1 MTAAPQ
7 GPIARILASR
17 PLFDRM
23 HFVGALLGLLVVVHL
38 SIMVDRGFDRG
49 CFGFSEPTSTVEC
62 ELVTSSEAGTLLGVS
77 NATWGLGY
85 YALLVLLGLLAGA
98 LDSSRASTWRMIRA
112 AVLTVGVLYSGWLVF
127 VQATE
132 IGAFCKLCLMSAG
145 ITSALFLLLAA
156 DLRSARPAS
165 SSDSAMNIRFYGAA
179 ALLAVVLAVADVSY
193 FSGLEVASAAP
204 QVENAAPA
212 PPAPAAPAATAAVP
226 SQPSATVCQYDD
238 SVPVYGEYASFLQ
251 LGDPYLGS
259 DRAKVIVMEFI
270 DPNCPHCATMHPV
283 IKQVADSH
291 GDKAK
296 IYVVPFML
304 WPDISLLPIEAM
316 YVAAQDGKYYGM
328 LDALFAAQGPNG
340 YTPAQLRTIAEGL
353 GIDGAT
359 FQDRLSRGLNREQIV
374 RRRMQISQM
383 GIRGTPAVMI
393 NGRLV
398 HNSSKTVACLRQM
411 IDEAAAG

>member
-1 MTAAPQ
+1 M
-7 GPIARILASR
+7 ARVRASR
-17 PLFDRM
+17 PLFDRL
-23 HFVGALLGLLVVVHL
+23 HFAGALLGLLVVVHL

-49 CFGFSEPTSTVEC
+49 CFGFSEPTATVEC
-62 ELVTSSEAGTLLGVS
+62 ELVTSSDAGTLMGVS

-85 YALLVLLGLLAGA
+85 YAVLVLLGLLAGA
-98 LDSSRASTWRMIRA
+98 LDARRASTWRTIRA
-112 AVLTVGVLYSGWLVF
+112 AVLTFGVLYSGWLF
-127 VQATE
+127 YVQATE
-132 IGAFCKLCLMSAG
+132 IGAFCKLCLISAG
-145 ITSALFLLLAA
+145 ITLALFLLVAA
-156 DLRSARPAS
+156 DLRAAVPAPTS
-165 SSDSAMNIRFYGAA
+165 EPAMKTRFYATV
-179 ALLAVVLAVADVSY
+179 ALVAVALVVADLSY

-204 QVENAAPA
+204 QTEAAPSLAAAADPVPQA
-212 PPAPAAPAATAAVP
+212 PPAAA
-226 SQPSATVCQYDD
+226 VCQYDD
-238 SVPVYGEYASFLQ
+238 SVPVYAEYASFLQ

-259 DRAKVIVMEFI
+259 DKAKVVVMEFI

-283 IKQVADSH
+283 MKQVAESH

-296 IYVVPFML
+296 VYVVPFML

-316 YVAAQDGKYYGM
+316 YVAAQDGQYYGM
-328 LDALFAAQGPNG
+328 LEALFAAQGPNG
-340 YTPAQLRTIAEGL
+340 YTPAQLRTMAEGL

-359 FQDRLSRGLNREQIV
+359 FMDRLSRGLNREQIV

-411 IDEAAAG
+411 IDEAAAAG